1 MGASAPT
8 SFPGSAVSILPS
20 ELLRGT
26 LDLMI
31 LKTLTR
37 GPLHGW
43 GVAQAIRDGS
53 GGVFD
58 VNQGSLYPA
67 LHRLKRRGWVTSE
80 WSISENGRR
89 ARFYTLTAAGRRQ
102 LTEEEEAWSASSS
115 AVDRLLRWA

>member
-1 MGASAPT
+1 M
-8 SFPGSAVSILPS
+8 SILPT

-43 GVAQAIRDGS
+43 GIAQAIRRGS
-53 GGVFD
+53 GGVFE

-67 LHRLKRRGWVTSE
+67 LHRMKRRGWVTAE
-80 WSISENGRR
+80 WRISENGRR

-102 LTEEEEAWSASSS
+102 VGEEEEAWVASR
-115 AVDRLLRWA
+115 AALDRLLRWA